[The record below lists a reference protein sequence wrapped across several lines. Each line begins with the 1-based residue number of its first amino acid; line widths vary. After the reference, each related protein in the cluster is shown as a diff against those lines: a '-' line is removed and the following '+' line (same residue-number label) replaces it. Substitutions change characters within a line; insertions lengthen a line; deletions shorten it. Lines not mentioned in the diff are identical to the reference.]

1 MAGITGNYWLS
12 VEVSGVDVADHLH
25 HAASGLL
32 GLFVSASKVAACKQG
47 RQDSLRWRQKDEP
60 ESVTVEQSTLC
71 SLP

>member
-32 GLFVSASKVAACKQG
+32 GLFCIGVKGRRVQTGSTGFPSVAAK
-47 RQDSLRWRQKDEP
+47 R
-60 ESVTVEQSTLC
+60 
-71 SLP
+71 